1 MKEAPGNDRRNIS
14 SSLRKGLV
22 YTVDSKE
29 EENERFSVLFYLKY
43 GTNIP

>member
-1 MKEAPGNDRRNIS
+1 MKAPPGNDGRNIS

-22 YTVDSKE
+22 HTADSKG

-43 GTNIP
+43 GTNIS